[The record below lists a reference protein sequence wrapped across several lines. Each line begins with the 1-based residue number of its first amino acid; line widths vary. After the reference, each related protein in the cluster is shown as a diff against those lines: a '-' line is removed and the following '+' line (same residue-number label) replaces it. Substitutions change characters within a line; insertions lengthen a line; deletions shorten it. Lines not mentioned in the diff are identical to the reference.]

1 MYDLSLLVYPVA
13 LSIAVSPSWSV
24 HCKIKSVK
32 TMSKSNNIY
41 SLNAAARNNVD
52 ISEEEILLLPCL
64 FQHSDLVSSL
74 DSARVI
80 EKKKF
85 AITLNHIHFTGGHV
99 FFHLTDQRYGDDILI
114 RAFPEPCLE
123 DSITFRWSNHDFS
136 RIRNYQFRHLII
148 VDGLSVTV
156 APVQVGRLCE
166 TDFSI
171 DFPQKVYSVGK
182 RQARRYTCRSV
193 LCELNQSGMMAQ
205 GTLVDFSP
213 LAFRIKVTPDPHSSF
228 LWFNARGQITI
239 SLFRNQEIV
248 FAGLC
253 RCVRE
258 TFNLAE
264 KELVLS
270 PVNSQISRFKKK
282 SGRNPRVHLR
292 PPAYVTFTHP
302 LFNKATRLDVH
313 DISISGFSVR
323 ENADESVLIP
333 GMIIPR
339 LNITFSGSLKITCKA
354 QVIFR
359 RNEKKGYYRCGFAFL
374 DMDIVTYRQLSN
386 IVTNSI
392 DTNIHISDDIDVDAL
407 WEFFF
412 NTGFIYPKKY
422 DLIQENTDA
431 FKETYKRLYQD
442 KPEIAM
448 HITYQNN
455 GVIYGH
461 ASMVRAY
468 DRAWMFHHLAARP
481 VGKRHTGLPV
491 LRQIL
496 HYLSGLNYLPSVQF
510 NYLMFYFRPENR
522 FPNFF
527 FGDLVRDFK
536 DPRRCSLDLFS
547 YISYR
552 KQTASPQLPDGWCL
566 KRSTLPEILDFER
579 FYQYRSGGLLI
590 DALGMKQQFPVN
602 ESLEKIYE
610 RNGLLRK
617 WETYTLLNGDR
628 VMALLIVNQSNM
640 GLNLAE
646 ILNNITVCL
655 CGHDDLPWE
664 VLCSAIENVIGTYKT
679 ESVPLMIFPHTYL
692 EDKGIS
698 SEKDYLLWLA
708 DIQYGPEYLE
718 YMRNKMKMKLRFLL
732 KFVVKTYLK
741 R

>member
-1 MYDLSLLVYPVA
+1 
-13 LSIAVSPSWSV
+13 
-24 HCKIKSVK
+24 
-32 TMSKSNNIY
+32 MSKSHNIY
-41 SLNAAARNNVD
+41 SLSAAARNNAD

-64 FQHSDLVSSL
+64 FQHRDLVSCL
-74 DSARVI
+74 DSAQGI

-99 FFHLTDQRYGDDILI
+99 FFHLTDPKFGEDILI

-123 DSITFRWSNHDFS
+123 ERITFRWSNNDFS
-136 RIRNYQFRHLII
+136 KITHYQFKHLII

-156 APVQVGRLCE
+156 APVTICNIGSA
-166 TDFSI
+166 DFSI
-171 DFPQKVYSVGK
+171 DFPKNIYSVGK
-182 RQARRYTCRSV
+182 RQARRYSCRNV
-193 LCELNQSGMMAQ
+193 LSELNQSGMIAK
-205 GTLVDFSP
+205 GTLADFSP
-213 LAFRIKVTPDPHSSF
+213 LAFRIKVTPDANSSF
-228 LWFNARGQITI
+228 LWFNAKGQITI
-239 SLFRNQEIV
+239 SLFRNQEII
-248 FAGLC
+248 FSGLC
-253 RCVRE
+253 RCIRE
-258 TFNLAE
+258 THNLSE

-270 PVNSQISRFKKK
+270 PANTQISRFKKK
-282 SGRNPRVHLR
+282 SGRNPRVHLK

-302 LFNKATRLDVH
+302 FFNKATRLDVH

-323 ENADESVLIP
+323 ENSYESVLIP

-339 LNITFSGSLKITCKA
+339 LNITFSGTLKITCKA
-354 QVIFR
+354 QVIYR
-359 RNEKKGYYRCGFAFL
+359 RSEKKGFFRCGFAFL

-422 DLIQENTDA
+422 DLIQENTVA
-431 FKETYKRLYQD
+431 FKDTYKRLYRD

-455 GVIYGH
+455 GIIYGH

-468 DRAWMFHHLAARP
+468 ERAWMFHHLAARP

-496 HYLSGLNYLPSVQF
+496 HYLSGLNYLPSVKF
-510 NYLMFYFRPENR
+510 NYLMFYFRPQNR

-552 KQTASPQLPDGWCL
+552 KHSTLPHLPEGWCL
-566 KRSTLPEILDFER
+566 KQSNLPEILEAER
-579 FYQYRSGGLLI
+579 FYNYCSGGLLI
-590 DALGMKQQFPVN
+590 DALGLKQKFPLE

-610 RNGLLRK
+610 RNCLLRK
-617 WETYTLLNGDR
+617 WETFTLLKGPQ

-646 ILNNITVCL
+646 ILNNIKIVVCNQAE
-655 CGHDDLPWE
+655 LPWE
-664 VLCSAIENVIGTYKT
+664 VLSSAIENVIGIYTT
-679 ESVPLMIFPHTYL
+679 ESIPLMIFPHTYL
-692 EDKGIS
+692 ADKGIA
-698 SEKDYLLWLA
+698 SEKEYLLWLA

-732 KFVVKTYLK
+732 KFIVKTYLK
-741 R
+741 K